1 MFRAHL
7 QVKVGHRISKRS
19 LVTRSLSCCYD
30 AIQISAL
37 LKNKGVEQTE
47 MKHTGVFSV
56 KGHSGFNWSLSR
68 LDLVRVN
75 PALDIK
81 IPRTTVQST
90 QPQQRPG
97 TPPLLTCQSP
107 TQRLS
112 MLHQWP

>member
-81 IPRTTVQST
+81 P
-90 QPQQRPG
+90 
-97 TPPLLTCQSP
+97 PPLLSVN
-107 TQRLS
+107 LGEF
-112 MLHQWP
+112 LHLPGLG

>member
-81 IPRTTVQST
+81 CVLDPKQDAKRSDVCRS
-90 QPQQRPG
+90 RCCG
-97 TPPLLTCQSP
+97 L
-107 TQRLS
+107 
-112 MLHQWP
+112 